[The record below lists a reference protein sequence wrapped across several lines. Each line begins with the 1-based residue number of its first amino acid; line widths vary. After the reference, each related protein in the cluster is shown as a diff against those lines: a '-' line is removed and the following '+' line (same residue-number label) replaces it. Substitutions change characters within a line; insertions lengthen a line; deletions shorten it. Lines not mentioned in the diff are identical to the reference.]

1 MAGLVSV
8 RDFTVVEMPS
18 RRSFF
23 YVAEQAFQ
31 SGTAS
36 KSGSFKKM
44 ARTSAN
50 MLAVLS
56 LGLLLSGCDDTQA
69 DYAGGVPVILPP
81 WVKTARVEL
90 SNVSVLGLSG
100 VVRAQVEVP
109 LSFQVGGRII
119 ARKVDAGQ
127 QVLAGEL
134 LFELDKRDLQQSVKM
149 ATATLQAADLAL
161 ASAINDLQRHQQ
173 LQSRNFISTQ
183 ALENSRLSVREAQTR
198 RDVALA
204 HLGQM
209 RNALNYGELRA
220 PANGVLM
227 EVAAEVGQVLGVG
240 QTVAVLAQAGARDV
254 EVSFPEQIKPP
265 AQGELLLAQGASIIT
280 RREQAGALES
290 IGRTLRV
297 RYSLPSTADTLL
309 LGSVVRTRFSTSAI
323 TGRTFSVPLA
333 ALNERG
339 SGPCVWRLHE
349 GLVSAVAVTV
359 LTLDSEKA
367 QISGPLNPGDHI
379 VSVGT
384 HLLAERMRVREL
396 NP

>member
-1 MAGLVSV
+1 
-8 RDFTVVEMPS
+8 
-18 RRSFF
+18 
-23 YVAEQAFQ
+23 
-31 SGTAS
+31 
-36 KSGSFKKM
+36 M
-44 ARTSAN
+44 ARTSATL
-50 MLAVLS
+50 LAVLS

-69 DYAGGVPVILPP
+69 DYAGDVPISLPP
-81 WVKTARVEL
+81 WVKTTRVEL
-90 SNVSVLGLSG
+90 SNASVLGLSG

-109 LSFQVGGRII
+109 LSFQVGGRIT

-127 QVLAGEL
+127 QVKAGEL
-134 LFELDKRDLQQSVKM
+134 LFEVDKRDLQQSVKM

-161 ASAINDLQRHQQ
+161 TSASNDLLRHQQ
-173 LQSRNFISTQ
+173 LQARNFISTQ
-183 ALENSRLSVREAQTR
+183 ALENSRLTVREAQTR

-204 HLGQM
+204 HLGQT

-227 EVAAEVGQVLGVG
+227 EVTAEVGQVLGAG

-265 AQGELLLAQGASIIT
+265 AQGELLLAQGPLAMSL
-280 RREQAGALES
+280 REQAGAVEPM
-290 IGRTLRV
+290 GRTLRV
-297 RYSLPSTADTLL
+297 RYSLPNSADALL
-309 LGSVVRTRFSTSAI
+309 LGRVVRTRFATSAI
-323 TGRTFSVPLA
+323 AGGAFSVPLT

-349 GLVSAVAVTV
+349 DQVSAVAVTV
-359 LTLDSEKA
+359 LALDSEKA
-367 QISGPLNPGDHI
+367 QINGPLNPGDHI
-379 VSVGT
+379 VVLGT

>member
-1 MAGLVSV
+1 
-8 RDFTVVEMPS
+8 
-18 RRSFF
+18 
-23 YVAEQAFQ
+23 
-31 SGTAS
+31 
-36 KSGSFKKM
+36 
-44 ARTSAN
+44 

-90 SNVSVLGLSG
+90 SNASVLGLSG

-127 QVLAGEL
+127 QVMAGEL

-161 ASAINDLQRHQQ
+161 ASAINDLQRHQR
-173 LQSRNFISTQ
+173 LQARNFISTQ

-204 HLGQM
+204 HLSQM

-240 QTVAVLAQAGARDV
+240 
-254 EVSFPEQIKPP
+254 
-265 AQGELLLAQGASIIT
+265 
-280 RREQAGALES
+280 
-290 IGRTLRV
+290 
-297 RYSLPSTADTLL
+297 
-309 LGSVVRTRFSTSAI
+309 
-323 TGRTFSVPLA
+323 
-333 ALNERG
+333 
-339 SGPCVWRLHE
+339 
-349 GLVSAVAVTV
+349 
-359 LTLDSEKA
+359 
-367 QISGPLNPGDHI
+367 
-379 VSVGT
+379 
-384 HLLAERMRVREL
+384 
-396 NP
+396 

>member
-1 MAGLVSV
+1 
-8 RDFTVVEMPS
+8 
-18 RRSFF
+18 
-23 YVAEQAFQ
+23 
-31 SGTAS
+31 
-36 KSGSFKKM
+36 M
-44 ARTSAN
+44 ARTSAT
-50 MLAVLS
+50 LFAVLS

-69 DYAGGVPVILPP
+69 DYAGDVPVRSPP
-81 WVKTARVEL
+81 WVKTTRVEL
-90 SNVSVLGLSG
+90 SNASVLGLSG

-109 LSFQVGGRII
+109 LSFQVGGRVT

-127 QVLAGEL
+127 QVKAGEL

-149 ATATLQAADLAL
+149 ATATLQAANLAL
-161 ASAINDLQRHQQ
+161 ASASNDLLRHQQ
-173 LQSRNFISTQ
+173 LQARNFISTQ

-204 HLGQM
+204 HLGQT

-220 PANGVLM
+220 PDNGVLM

-240 QTVAVLAQAGARDV
+240 QTVAVLAQDGARDV

-265 AQGELLLAQGASIIT
+265 AQGELLLAQGPLVMT
-280 RREQAGALES
+280 LREQAGALES
-290 IGRTLRV
+290 MGRTLRV
-297 RYSLPSTADTLL
+297 RYSLPNNADALM

-323 TGRTFSVPLA
+323 AGRTFSVPLA

-349 GLVSAVAVTV
+349 DQVSAVAVTV
-359 LTLDSEKA
+359 LTLDSEKV

-379 VSVGT
+379 VALGT
-384 HLLAERMRVREL
+384 HLLAERMKVREL